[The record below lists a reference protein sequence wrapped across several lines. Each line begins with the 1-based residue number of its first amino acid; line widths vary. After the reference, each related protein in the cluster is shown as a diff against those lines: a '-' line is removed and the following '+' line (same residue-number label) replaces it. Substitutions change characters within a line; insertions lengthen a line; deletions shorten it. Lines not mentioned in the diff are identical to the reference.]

1 MDINLLNQNNIS
13 SDFINKFL
21 EELKRFMEEKDLNL
35 TSEEQRIYSREEFK
49 IYENLEDEYF
59 VVHRKYYEDDRI
71 KIEQCKNNQSRLTI
85 IKKDDIENEDI
96 REGDILKKEGDKYIL
111 DKEKTKEIKE
121 QLLEIKKQ
129 IVNNRKQMS

>member
-35 TSEEQRIYSREEFK
+35 TSEEQRIYLREEFK

-71 KIEQCKNNQSRLTI
+71 KLEQCKNNQSRLTI
-85 IKKDDIENEDI
+85 IKKDDIENEEI
-96 REGDILKKEGDKYIL
+96 REGDILKKEGSKYIL
-111 DKEKTKEIKE
+111 DEKKTKQIKE
-121 QLLEIKKQ
+121 ELLNIKKQ
-129 IVNNRKQMS
+129 IVNNRK